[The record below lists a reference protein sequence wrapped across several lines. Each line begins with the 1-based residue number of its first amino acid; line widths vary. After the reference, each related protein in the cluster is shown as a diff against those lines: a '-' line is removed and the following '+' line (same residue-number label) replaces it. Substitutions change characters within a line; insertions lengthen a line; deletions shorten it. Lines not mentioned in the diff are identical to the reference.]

1 MALKSDIGVIGLAV
15 MGQNLVLNIE
25 SRGFSVSVYNRTSS
39 KTKIFAEERGKGKSV
54 FPFYSLQDFVSSLK
68 KPRKILLMVKAGE
81 AVDSFLSDLIL
92 FLEEGDIVMDGG
104 NSHFK
109 DTERRYHRMKKRGIF
124 YLGVGISGGEMG
136 ALYGPCIMPG
146 GDREAYLKVEDI
158 LIAISAKTEDGPCC
172 TYLGPSSAGHFVKMV
187 HNGIE
192 YAVMQTIAES
202 YSLMR
207 NGLGMKIEDIKDV
220 IHKWNLGEL
229 NSYLMEITVNILGKK
244 DDFTGKPLVEV
255 ILDKAEQKGTG
266 KWTSQT
272 AFDLGISVPT
282 ITAAVEARIL
292 SSFKDLRVSLSGK
305 LKGEERKEEVE
316 KGKFLGYL
324 ENACYASILL
334 SYIQGTHLLSVA
346 SDEFGYSLNLSEVAR
361 IWKGGCIIRARI
373 LNLIKDVY
381 AKYKGLFNL
390 LLADEVE
397 EKLRGRIYGLRE
409 TIIQAKKW
417 GIPTPALSS
426 SLNYYDSL
434 RASLLP
440 ANLIQAQRDYFG
452 AHAYQRIDKERS
464 FHTRWEI

>member
-1 MALKSDIGVIGLAV
+1 GVIGLAV

-39 KTKIFAEERGKGKSV
+39 KTKIFLEEKGKGKSI
-54 FPFYSLQDFVSSLK
+54 FPFYSLQEFVFSLK

-81 AVDSFLSDLIL
+81 AVDSFLSELVL

-109 DTERRYHRMKKRGIF
+109 DTERRYHRMKEKGIY

-136 ALYGPCIMPG
+136 ALHGPCIMPG
-146 GDREAYLKVEDI
+146 GDKEAYLQVEDI
-158 LIAISAKTEDGPCC
+158 LTAISAKTEDGPCC

-192 YAVMQTIAES
+192 YAVMQIIAES

-207 NGLGMKIEDIKDV
+207 NGLEMKIEDIKDV

-272 AFDLGISVPT
+272 AFDLGVSVPT

-292 SSFKDLRVSLSGK
+292 SSLKDLRMSLSER
-305 LKGEERKEEVE
+305 LKGEERKEKAE
-316 KGKFLGYL
+316 KREFLGYL

-334 SYIQGTHLLSVA
+334 SYIQGMHLLSVA
-346 SDEFGYSLNLSEVAR
+346 SDEFGYSLNLSEIAR

-373 LNLIKDVY
+373 LNLIKDIY
-381 AKYKGLFNL
+381 AKYKGLSNL
-390 LLADEVE
+390 LVADEVGE
-397 EKLRGRIYGLRE
+397 RLGGKIHGLRKI
-409 TIIQAKKW
+409 IIQAKKW

-426 SLNYYDSL
+426 SLNYYDTM
-434 RASLLP
+434 RASFLP

-452 AHAYQRIDKERS
+452 AHTYQRIDKEGS
-464 FHTRWEI
+464 FHTCWEM